1 MHISY
6 TTSLIGSHQIIR
18 TGIFPFVGLM
28 LRAMAY
34 LVMRAIERTNERK
47 RGRQRT
53 NGEIEGKL
61 PGLLNLRSG

>member
-28 LRAMAY
+28 LRAVASGS
-34 LVMRAIERTNERK
+34 LFSHESDRK
-47 RGRQRT
+47 
-53 NGEIEGKL
+53 NKWEKEG
-61 PGLLNLRSG
+61 